1 MISMKETGQGMYVFV
16 YLLWLI
22 GEILHYLSFL
32 NEARIVA
39 ALTDKQIGSS
49 HLPIVSRVPVVTVG
63 ELQKKRH
70 L

>member
-32 NEARIVA
+32 NEARIAA

-49 HLPIVSRVPVVTVG
+49 HLPIVSRVPVVG
-63 ELQKKRH
+63 ELQKKKKH